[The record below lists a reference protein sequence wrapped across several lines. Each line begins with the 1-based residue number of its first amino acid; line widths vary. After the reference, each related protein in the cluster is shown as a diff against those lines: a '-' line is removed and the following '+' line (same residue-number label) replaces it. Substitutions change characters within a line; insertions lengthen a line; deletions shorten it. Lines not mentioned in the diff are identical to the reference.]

1 MPTYEYQCKTCGH
14 TFDAFQSMSDAP
26 LKVCPECGKEIRR
39 LINGGSGIIFKGSGF
54 YVTDKG
60 SRGSQGSSGGGK
72 ANIANTKSDAG
83 AVSGKTSDVNTGGD
97 KGASSAGNE
106 KSASPVQSSGG
117 ETKPTSPGSSE
128 KKAAG

>member
-1 MPTYEYQCKTCGH
+1 MPTYEYQCKTCSY
-14 TFDAFQSMSDAP
+14 TFEAFQSMSDAP

-60 SRGSQGSSGGGK
+60 AGGSK
-72 ANIANTKSDAG
+72 ANAAKNQNKPSAPAAGGEKSAP
-83 AVSGKTSDVNTGGD
+83 A
-97 KGASSAGNE
+97 AGNE
-106 KSASPVQSSGG
+106 KSASTAHGSGG
-117 ETKPTSPGSSE
+117 EKAPSSPGSSE